1 MPDMQGKVAFVTG
14 AARGQGRAHAVRLA
28 AAGADVIAVDACRDI
43 PTLPYPMATPGDLD
57 DTVRLVEKE
66 GRRVSGQVAD
76 IRDRVELAAAYEA
89 GLAALSA
96 PAADIVVANAGGIA
110 YPTPGEDAD
119 AAFRGQL
126 DLILVGTWNT
136 LQVTVPGMVEAGRG
150 GSIILTSSTSSLKG
164 FVGGTGGLDG
174 YTAAKTGLVGL
185 MRFYA
190 NHLAPHH
197 IRVNTIHPTGVNSG
211 MVQNEAFAAWVATVP
226 DPTALAN
233 PMPLELLEPDDVAGA
248 VAWLAS
254 DDARWVTGVALP
266 VDGGFVNK

>member
-1 MPDMQGKVAFVTG
+1 MPDLQGKVAFITG

-43 PTLPYPMATPGDLD
+43 PSLPYPMATPGDLD

-66 GRRVSGQVAD
+66 GRRVSGQVVD
-76 IRDRVELAAAYEA
+76 IRDRVELAAACQA

-96 PAADIVVANAGGIA
+96 PSPDIVVANAGGIA
-110 YPTPGEDAD
+110 YPTPGEDDD

-126 DLILVGTWNT
+126 ELILVGTWNT

-150 GSIILTSSTSSLKG
+150 GSIVLTSSTSSLKG
-164 FVGGTGGLDG
+164 FIGGTGGLDG

-190 NHLAPHH
+190 NHLAPHR

-211 MVQNEAFAAWVATVP
+211 MVLNEAFAAWAATVP
-226 DPTALAN
+226 DPTVLAN